1 MRFPGTRVQPSRALG
16 RGYILQISISL
27 KIIFSYWEKHFI
39 TGTHHS
45 QKLASGVPV
54 RQM

>member
-16 RGYILQISISL
+16 RGYILLISISL

-39 TGTHHS
+39 TKAPTTARSLLVGS
-45 QKLASGVPV
+45 Q
-54 RQM
+54 